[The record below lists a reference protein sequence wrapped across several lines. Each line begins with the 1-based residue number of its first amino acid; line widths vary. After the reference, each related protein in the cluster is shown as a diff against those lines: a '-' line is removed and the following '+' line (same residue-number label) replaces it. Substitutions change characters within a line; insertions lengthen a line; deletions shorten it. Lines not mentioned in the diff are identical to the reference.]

1 MMVLF
6 ALSIHRT
13 EDERVFFQQMETLNR
28 HGFQTSVVSLIDDGL
43 MDGTFS
49 LKQKLAHL
57 IEVFKRKNPSIIVGD
72 SPIVILAAFRYK
84 KCYASDVRLV
94 YDVTEWIPSKK
105 NMTNCSLFLRP
116 FKWIALSLFSCLAGF
131 LTTAFIFGEHH
142 KALPFH
148 LVFPSKK
155 HLYLSYYATFNKL
168 KRFPIRQNNAEWKLC
183 YSGSL
188 TNEKG
193 FNKVLSV
200 ITQVAQIRPNHS
212 FVFKLFSSEKPAI
225 EHLLPSNIKLDWCGY
240 LSFTDFCS
248 TIGDADIYF
257 DLRKIDF
264 ENTRCLPIKL
274 FYYMAAGR
282 VVIYSDL
289 KAIPIGVPE
298 IEKFGVLVNPSDEK
312 QVVEA
317 LLKYIDRED
326 FYVEHCHNAEFLARN
341 KYDWSKIEDS
351 FVDFINKVRNE

>member
-6 ALSIHRT
+6 ALSIHRA

-28 HGFQTSVVSLIDDGL
+28 HGFQTSVVSLIDDDL

-57 IEVFKRKNPSIIVGD
+57 IEVFKRKKPSIIVGD

-142 KALPFH
+142 KALPFR

-155 HLYLSYYATFNKL
+155 HLNLSYYATFNEI
-168 KRFPIRQNNAEWKLC
+168 KRFPIRKKDAEWKLC

-188 TNEKG
+188 SDEKG

-200 ITQVAQIRPNHS
+200 ITEAAQNRQNHS
-212 FVFKLFSSEKPAI
+212 FVFKLFSSDKPMI
-225 EHLLPSNIKLDWCGY
+225 EHLLPSNVKLDWCGY

-248 TIGDADIYF
+248 QIGDADIYF

-317 LLKYIDRED
+317 LLNYIDQEEL
-326 FYVEHCHNAEFLARN
+326 YVEHCHNAEFLARN

-351 FVDFINKVRNE
+351 FVDFINKVRDE